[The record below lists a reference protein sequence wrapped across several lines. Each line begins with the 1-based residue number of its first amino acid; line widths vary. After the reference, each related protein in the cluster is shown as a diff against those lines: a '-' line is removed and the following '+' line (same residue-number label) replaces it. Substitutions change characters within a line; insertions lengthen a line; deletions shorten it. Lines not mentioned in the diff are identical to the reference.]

1 MDEMQ
6 RTTLVAVLNTSD
18 ISRNILGNLEKQLT
32 TRVRQI
38 VEDTVGRYHTSEID
52 VKFKEIGIADDTSRK
67 DVLTFQNSITHTDED
82 VVRDCSDLP
91 DGSRSGIYTIKP
103 DHSQGIDVY
112 CEMKIDEGGWTVIQ
126 RRENGYLDF
135 YLGWEKSK
143 EGFGDLNQEF
153 WLGNDNIHSLTSQGR
168 YQLRIDLYDFD
179 FYNAYAKYQHFYVGD
194 EESKYKLDVYGY
206 SGTAGDSLA
215 SHNGVGFSTF
225 NQDNDASI
233 YNNAEEWHG
242 GWWYKSNEIYSNLH
256 GKYFFG
262 EPDKFW
268 EGLLWR
274 TWKGNNYSL
283 KSTIM
288 MIRRM

>member
-6 RTTLVAVLNTSD
+6 RAPLVAVLNTSD
-18 ISRNILGNLEKQLT
+18 ISRNILENLEEQLT

-38 VEDTVGRYHTSEID
+38 VQDTVGDIIRQQISA
-52 VKFKEIGIADDTSRK
+52 KFNEIGIVGDTSRK
-67 DVLTFQNSITHTDED
+67 DVFTLKNSIAHTDD
-82 VVRDCSDLP
+82 GVFRDCSDIP

-103 DHSQGIDVY
+103 DHSQGIEVY
-112 CEMKIDEGGWTVIQ
+112 CEMKIDGGGWTVIK

-135 YLGWEKSK
+135 YLGWEKYK
-143 EGFGDLNQEF
+143 E
-153 WLGNDNIHSLTSQGR
+153 
-168 YQLRIDLYDFD
+168 
-179 FYNAYAKYQHFYVGD
+179 
-194 EESKYKLDVYGY
+194 
-206 SGTAGDSLA
+206 
-215 SHNGVGFSTF
+215 GFSTF
-225 NQDNDASI
+225 DQDNDASI

-242 GWWYKSNEIYSNLH
+242 GWWYKSNDIYSILH
-256 GKYFFG
+256 WKYFFG